1 VEETLKEIKSNL
13 GTIFDLVSKIIDNE
27 AKSKILLSLE
37 DIDLELIKDLVI
49 DYSCNPREPLNEKI
63 LANIVSLYPK
73 IKLLEQESLSYI

>member
-1 VEETLKEIKSNL
+1 MEETLKEIKSNL

-63 LANIVSLYPK
+63 LA
-73 IKLLEQESLSYI
+73 